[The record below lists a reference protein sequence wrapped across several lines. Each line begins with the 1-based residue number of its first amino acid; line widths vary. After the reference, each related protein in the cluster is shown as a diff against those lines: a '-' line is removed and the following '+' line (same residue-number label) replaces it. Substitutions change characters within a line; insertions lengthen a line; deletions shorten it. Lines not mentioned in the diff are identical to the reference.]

1 MKMEAGEIYEELNKQ
16 LETISNRLGIIEG
29 KIDLQVERDHNHELK
44 IQRLEMSIENMTREI
59 SELKTTIQNL
69 KENSKG
75 DIKSLGDR
83 IHIIENMP
91 DKKKAGIVNTILER
105 ALNYFIGIVLA
116 AIAAYLAVMFGKN
129 K

>member
-1 MKMEAGEIYEELNKQ
+1 MEAGEIYEELNKQ

-83 IHIIENMP
+83 IHVIENMP

-116 AIAAYLAVMFGKN
+116 AIAAYIAVVFGRK
-129 K
+129 

>member
-29 KIDLQVERDHNHELK
+29 KIDLQVERDHDHELK

-69 KENSKG
+69 EGNLKG
-75 DIKSLGDR
+75 DIKSLDSR
-83 IHIIENMP
+83 VHTIENMP

-105 ALNYFIGIVLA
+105 TLNYFIGIVLA
-116 AIAAYLAVMFGKN
+116 AIAAYITVMFGKR
-129 K
+129 